1 MCLEVGT
8 EEKFQI
14 MNQASTNG
22 EERTISNIGII
33 CITQSVNDLGV
44 NFDKM

>member
-33 CITQSVNDLGV
+33 LYHPKS
-44 NFDKM
+44 K